1 MKKTIIST
9 WILFSILVICLPL
22 TAQVRLQSDPIAG
35 GGLSFEYW
43 KAEDDNVMQ
52 IALPITYIIP
62 YSPAMRLY
70 AITSPAFSNW
80 NESLTGLSDIKL
92 GGHYLLPNKQWL
104 LTFGL
109 NLPTGKSALTFDEYQ
124 VASVLSLPALNFRVP
139 IYGQGLDLQF
149 GINTARQM
157 GDYVIGAGITLLKK
171 GGYEPYKDVDDKYS
185 PGDEISLT
193 LGAERKATLLGK
205 DMKLTGD
212 LLYSIYM
219 KDEYADQEVFKSG
232 NRLLIQLMSQFEMDE
247 IDMMIFIRNRTKGKN
262 KSGLGD
268 IVTERKNSNA
278 NQLDIEAQGAYPYSK
293 DLRVKGIVDVKFY
306 SKNDYDTGGA
316 TLFGFGGGGVYQ
328 LAPNMK
334 VNGELRMYF
343 GSLKSVENTG
353 VFGFKIY
360 GGIQYTL

>member
-1 MKKTIIST
+1 MKKTIT
-9 WILFSILVICLPL
+9 FLWILWSVGVISLP
-22 TAQVRLQSDPIAG
+22 AYGQVRLQSDPQAG
-35 GGLSFEYW
+35 AGLSIEYW
-43 KAEDDNVMQ
+43 KAEDDNIIQ
-52 IALPITYIIP
+52 IALPVTYILP
-62 YSPAMRLY
+62 YSPQMRLY

-109 NLPTGKSALTFDEYQ
+109 NLPTGKSALTFEEYQ

-139 IYGQGLDLQF
+139 IYGQGLDLQV
-149 GINTARQM
+149 GMNTARQM
-157 GDYVIGAGITLLKK
+157 GDFIVGAGITYLMK
-171 GGYEPYKDVDDKYS
+171 GNYEPYNDVDGTYA

-205 DMKLTGD
+205 NMKLTGD

-219 KDEYADQEVFKSG
+219 KDEFADQEVFQSG
-232 NRLLIQLMSQFEMDE
+232 NRLLIQLMSQFQMDN
-247 IDMMIFIRNRTKGKN
+247 IDMMVFIRNRTKGKN
-262 KSGLGD
+262 KSGFGD
-268 IVTERKNSNA
+268 IVTERRNSNA
-278 NQLDIEAQGAYPYSK
+278 NQLDIEAQGSRPWSDK
-293 DLRVKGIVDVKFY
+293 LHVKGIVDVKFY

-316 TLFGFGGGGVYQ
+316 TLFGLGGGGIYQ
-328 LAPNMK
+328 LAPNMT
-334 VNGELRMYF
+334 VNGELRLYF

-353 VFGFKIY
+353 ILGFKIY